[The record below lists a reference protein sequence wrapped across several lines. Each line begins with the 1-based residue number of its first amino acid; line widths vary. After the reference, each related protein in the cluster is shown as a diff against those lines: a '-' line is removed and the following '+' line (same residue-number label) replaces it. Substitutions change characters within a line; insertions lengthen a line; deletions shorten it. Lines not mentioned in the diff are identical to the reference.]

1 MIVMTEDNTSVA
13 IPTWLMKKIEER
25 LPRTEFK
32 SPSEYVTYVMT
43 QIVSDQE
50 KKYSLTEEEEGKIKD
65 RLKALGYL

>member
-1 MIVMTEDNTSVA
+1 MPEDSTAIA
-13 IPTWLMKKIEER
+13 IPTWLLKKIQER

-43 QIVSDQE
+43 EVVADQGE
-50 KKYSLTEEEEGKIKD
+50 TNPLTEEEEEKIKD